1 MTSNPPTQS
10 PVMDLD
16 ETSAYTRRS
25 KNALRILRHRG
36 RGPRS
41 FLIEGQIH
49 YYRVDV
55 VDWVAER
62 ASLDKHFNAAL
73 DPVKRPTEVRTRK
86 TVVAKSAA

>member
-1 MTSNPPTQS
+1 MTANPPTQS

-16 ETSAYTRRS
+16 ETAAYTRRS

-49 YYRVDV
+49 YYRADV
-55 VDWVAER
+55 EAWIAER
-62 ASLDKHFNAAL
+62 ASVDKHFNAAL
-73 DPVKRPTEVRTRK
+73 DPVKRPVERRTRK
-86 TVVAKSAA
+86 TVPAKSAA